1 MKPLTEKEKDAI
13 LTDRII
19 RRIGQTIA
27 GKTNC
32 PPMIAYEI
40 EKRIIR
46 EEILLSKE
54 IGYYD

>member
-1 MKPLTEKEKDAI
+1 MKTQAEKEKDAI
-13 LTDRII
+13 LRDRII
-19 RRIGQTIA
+19 IRIGQTIA

>member
-1 MKPLTEKEKDAI
+1 MKTQAEKEKDAI
-13 LTDRII
+13 LRDRII